1 MVRLKKARSLSAC
14 VTRKLYQTGGV
25 LAVGVPVAYAKEL
38 AWQAGDE
45 VRVELRGKEI
55 RVWKPVI
62 IHPGR

>member
-1 MVRLKKARSLSAC
+1 MAGTKKARPLRTGVS
-14 VTRKLYQTGGV
+14 RILYNTGGV
-25 LAVGVPVAYAKEL
+25 LAVGIPAQYAKEL
-38 AWQAGDE
+38 GWQAGEE